1 MDATSHDGNEA
12 APEDVARTIV
22 TALVAE
28 LGTSLRGVIGHGSWV
43 HGDFAPGRSDLDLLV
58 VLRNDPSP
66 RLVRIVEPLLSAVV
80 EANPPWRGRLELGFV
95 TPEAVADVL
104 AGSSTPRQTARVSPG
119 EPLHLV
125 TATRHQVLDWAAA
138 ARGLSLY
145 GSASG
150 RATAVDTY
158 PDRAGG
164 CTRAPPRLA
173 DVGEG
178 IDLGD
183 PEGYGFQAYA
193 VLTVSRAAA
202 LLCTGEH
209 LSKRQ
214 AAHWAITAY
223 PQWDAWISWA
233 EAWWYDA
240 GSPDNPP
247 PTEGPQRQTLRRRRG
262 GLARPGRVSEL
273 AGG

>member
-1 MDATSHDGNEA
+1 MDATSHGGNEA

-58 VLRNDPSP
+58 VLRNDPSL
-66 RLVRIVEPLLSAVV
+66 RLVRIVEPVLSAVV
-80 EANPPWRGRLELGFV
+80 QANPPWRGRLELGFV
-95 TPEAVADVL
+95 TREAVADVL
-104 AGSSTPRQTARVSPG
+104 ADSSTLRQTARVSPG

-145 GSASG
+145 GPPPAELMPPIP
-150 RATAVDTY
+150 TPIVHAVVREHLHDWRTW
-158 PDRAGG
+158 
-164 CTRAPPRLA
+164 
-173 DVGEG
+173 VEG
-178 IDLGD
+178 VDLGD
-183 PEGYGFQAYA
+183 SEGYGFQAYA

-209 LSKRQ
+209 LSKRR

-223 PQWDAWISWA
+223 PQWDDWISWA

-247 PTEGPQRQTLRRRRG
+247 PTD
-262 GLARPGRVSEL
+262 GRSVKL
-273 AGG
+273 FVVDVAALHDQDV